1 MYFVKSIFSLVEA
14 YTNENNTAASETYP
28 EKNEYSTDKSEAF
41 SKYYNNGPNNSSK
54 VISQAQNFKDCFYFK
69 RQEQNAFQ
77 YRDEFQ
83 PSIRDYCIPYQHNNE
98 NQKRAHQI
106 TSETEQVEDS
116 SRTCPDLNLVAPPK
130 KIKKAILDCKN
141 DRLFLEAKKHNPP
154 KKIVP
159 FGSMLTIMGSREY
172 IQCMNKGRKI
182 CQKNQKIVDFAM
194 ANNKQVRSN
203 RGRYLTIAGE
213 QEYED
218 QKIRNLINTHEHRKN
233 L

>member
-1 MYFVKSIFSLVEA
+1 M
-14 YTNENNTAASETYP
+14 ENNTATSEYNLEENDELYQCVDP
-28 EKNEYSTDKSEAF
+28 KEIFGQEILLKANLSTFIDG
-41 SKYYNNGPNNSSK
+41 N
-54 VISQAQNFKDCFYFK
+54 QNT
-69 RQEQNAFQ
+69 
-77 YRDEFQ
+77 
-83 PSIRDYCIPYQHNNE
+83 
-98 NQKRAHQI
+98 AHEI
-106 TSETEQVEDS
+106 TSKGEQVEDS
-116 SRTCPDLNLVAPPK
+116 SRTWLDFNLVDPPK
-130 KIKKAILDCKN
+130 KTCKN
-141 DRLFLEAKKHNPP
+141 DRLFLEAKQHNPP